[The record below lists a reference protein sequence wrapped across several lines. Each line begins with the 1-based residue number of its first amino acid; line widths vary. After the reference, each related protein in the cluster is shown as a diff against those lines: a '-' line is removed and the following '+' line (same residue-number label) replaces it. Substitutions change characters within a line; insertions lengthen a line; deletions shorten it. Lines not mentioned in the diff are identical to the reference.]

1 MGHHGLRGGARAIAL
16 ALAVIGATSHAEAQ
30 PAAKVYRVGGLVD
43 GAAAA
48 PRTRPLLEAFLQG
61 LRDLG
66 WVEGRNLALD
76 IRFTEGSPD
85 RLAPLAAELVARNP
99 DVLVG
104 GGTGPTLALVHAT
117 STIPIVTF
125 SSDAVASGLVAN
137 LAHPGGNV
145 TGLSNLSPELGGKRL
160 QILKEIVPTLTR
172 VALVGNS
179 ANPPTRQLVKETE
192 QAARTLGVATIAVDV
207 RGPKDFDTASAAISQ
222 SRAEGMLVSFDPAT
236 FVQLQRIVDFARER
250 RLPAVY
256 GIREFADAGG
266 LLSYGVS
273 LADLFRRA
281 ATYVDRI
288 LRGASPAALPVE
300 QPTKFELIVNLRAAK
315 ALGLAVPS
323 SVLARADEVI
333 E

>member
-1 MGHHGLRGGARAIAL
+1 MRHHGLRGGARAAAL
-16 ALAVIGATSHAEAQ
+16 ALAVIGPVNQAQAQ

-48 PRTRPLLEAFLQG
+48 PRARPLLESFVQG

-66 WVEGRNLALD
+66 WVEGRNLTLD
-76 IRFTEGSPD
+76 IRYTEGSPD
-85 RLAPLAAELVARNP
+85 RLDPLAAELVARNP

-104 GGTGPTLALVHAT
+104 GGTGPTLALRRAT

-125 SSDAVASGLVAN
+125 SSDAVGSGLVAT

-179 ANPPTRQLVKETE
+179 ANPPTRLLIRETE
-192 QAARTLGVATIAVDV
+192 LAARALGVDTIAVDV
-207 RGPKDFDTASAAISQ
+207 RGSRDFDAASAAIGQ
-222 SRAEGMLVSFDPAT
+222 GRAEGLLVTFDPAT
-236 FVQLQRIVDFARER
+236 FVQLTRIVDFARER

-288 LRGASPAALPVE
+288 LKGASPAVLPVE
-300 QPTKFELIVNLRAAK
+300 QPTKFELIVNLRTAK
-315 ALGLAVPS
+315 ALGLAIPS

-333 E
+333 Q